1 VRKYLVLPNISF
13 IFVVLKVKY
22 YFMWLFSYFKKK
34 KEEKLRK
41 EKLRYNEKKLY
52 IDDYVKKLKN
62 TEYAKQKDA
71 LVEYNENAKKNNS
84 ICPNCYR
91 KDVIKIFKRNKGE
104 INGSIDGKS
113 SSSHS
118 SFLFS
123 SYSHHSN
130 SINGNIEGN
139 LDTLRVNK
147 CNHCGH
153 EWNIIE
159 IKHWFDNND
168 YYSGKIDWKFYTTNL
183 IQNCIWALK
192 EIDNFNPY
200 NLNEECNNI
209 EEKIEQQVNKI
220 KEKYCYKYTHE
231 LSMEVLYYFVRIYYD
246 YHSDYKKIFTPTNN
260 SFEVDTYMGRF
271 NKRIENFLV
280 NYLGYKYNFND

>member
-1 VRKYLVLPNISF
+1 
-13 IFVVLKVKY
+13 
-22 YFMWLFSYFKKK
+22 MWLFSYFKKK
-34 KEEKLRK
+34 KEEKERLEHENRLMKEEKLRK
-41 EKLRYNEKKLY
+41 EKLRYNERKLY

-62 TEYAKQKDA
+62 TERAKEKDA
-71 LVEYNENAKKNNS
+71 LVEYNENAEKNNS
-84 ICPNCYR
+84 ICPNCSSN
-91 KDVIKIFKRNKGE
+91 DVIKIFKRHKGE

-159 IKHWFDNND
+159 TKHWFDNNEH
-168 YYSGKIDWKFYTTNL
+168 YKGKIDWKFYTTYL
-183 IQNCIWALK
+183 IQNCSLALE
-192 EIDNFNPY
+192 EIDKFNPY

-220 KEKYCYKYTHE
+220 KGKYCYKYTNE
-231 LSMEVLYYFVRIYYD
+231 LSMEVLYYFVRMYSD
-246 YHSDYKKIFTPTNN
+246 YHWNYNKIFTPTNN

-271 NKRIENFLV
+271 NERIENFLV
-280 NYLGYKYNFND
+280 NYLGFKYNFND

>member
-1 VRKYLVLPNISF
+1 M
-13 IFVVLKVKY
+13 

-34 KEEKLRK
+34 KEEKERLEHDNRLMEEEKLRK
-41 EKLRYNEKKLY
+41 EKLRYNERKLY
-52 IDDYVKKLKN
+52 IDDCVKKIKD
-62 TEYAKQKDA
+62 TERAKEKDA

-91 KDVIKIFKRNKGE
+91 KDIIKIFKRHKGE

-159 IKHWFDNND
+159 IKCWFDDND
-168 YYSGKIDWKFYTTNL
+168 YYSGKIDWKYYTTNL
-183 IQNCIWALK
+183 IQNCVWALK

-231 LSMEVLYYFVRIYYD
+231 LSMEVLYYFVRMYCD
-246 YHSDYKKIFTPTNN
+246 YHWDYNKIFTPTNN
-260 SFEVDTYMGRF
+260 SFEVDKYMGKF
-271 NKRIENFLV
+271 NERIENFLV
-280 NYLGYKYNFND
+280 DYLGFKYNFND

>member
-1 VRKYLVLPNISF
+1 
-13 IFVVLKVKY
+13 
-22 YFMWLFSYFKKK
+22 MWLFSYFKKK
-34 KEEKLRK
+34 KEEKERLEHENRLMEEEKLRK
-41 EKLRYNEKKLY
+41 EKLRYNERKLY
-52 IDDYVKKLKN
+52 IDDCVKKIKY
-62 TEYAKQKDA
+62 TERAKEKDA
-71 LVEYNENAKKNNS
+71 LVKYNENAKKNNS

-130 SINGNIEGN
+130 SINGNIKGN
-139 LDTLRVNK
+139 LDTLKVNK

-153 EWNIIE
+153 EWDIIE
-159 IKHWFDNND
+159 IKNWFDNND

-183 IQNCIWALK
+183 IQNCIWALE

-209 EEKIEQQVNKI
+209 EEKIEQQVNNI

-231 LSMEVLYYFVRIYYD
+231 LRIEVLYYFVRIYGD
-246 YHSDYKKIFTPTNN
+246 YNWNYNKIFTPTNN

-271 NKRIENFLV
+271 NERIENFLV
-280 NYLGYKYNFND
+280 NYLGFKYNFND

>member
-1 VRKYLVLPNISF
+1 
-13 IFVVLKVKY
+13 
-22 YFMWLFSYFKKK
+22 MWLFSYFKKK
-34 KEEKLRK
+34 KEEKERLEYENRLMAEEKLRK
-41 EKLRYNEKKLY
+41 EKLRYNERKLY
-52 IDDYVKKLKN
+52 IDDCVKKIKD
-62 TEYAKQKDA
+62 TERDKQKDA
-71 LVEYNENAKKNNS
+71 LVEYNKNAKENNS

-91 KDVIKIFKRNKGE
+91 KDVIKIFKRHKGE

-130 SINGNIEGN
+130 SINGNIEGK

-153 EWNIIE
+153 EWTIIE
-159 IKHWFDNND
+159 TKNWFDNND

-183 IQNCIWALK
+183 IQNCIWALD

-209 EEKIEQQVNKI
+209 EEKIEQQVNNI

-231 LSMEVLYYFVRIYYD
+231 LRIEVLYYFVRMYGD
-246 YHSDYKKIFTPTNN
+246 YHWNYKKLFTPTNN

-271 NKRIENFLV
+271 NERIENFLV
-280 NYLGYKYNFND
+280 DYLGFKYKFND